1 MLVRFII
8 NLMTPDSETVHAA
21 SILSELVR
29 LERDF
34 HQPPPGT
41 LLSSLENAT
50 VEDFWEVGAS
60 GRLYSRSFVMSEL
73 DRRLKS
79 PGPNAWTYSE
89 PHCRQ
94 LAPDVFMLCYS
105 LVQDNDRFTRRS
117 TIWQR
122 FPEGW
127 KMVFHQGTV
136 VQDQDIPQP

>member
-1 MLVRFII
+1 
-8 NLMTPDSETVHAA
+8 MTPYSEPVHAA
-21 SILSELVR
+21 DPAIANILDELVK

-41 LLSSLENAT
+41 SLASLENAT

-60 GRLYSRSFVMSEL
+60 GRCYSRSFVMGEL
-73 DRRLKS
+73 DRRLKD
-79 PGPNAWTYSE
+79 PNPNAWTYSE

-94 LAPDVFMLCYS
+94 LAPDVFLLSYS
-105 LVQDNDRFTRRS
+105 LVQDNGRLTRRT

-122 FPEGW
+122 FAGGW

>member
-1 MLVRFII
+1 
-8 NLMTPDSETVHAA
+8 MTPDHEIVQAA
-21 SILSELVR
+21 EEDEGNILGELVG

-41 LLSSLENAT
+41 SLASLEDAT

-60 GRLYSRSFVMSEL
+60 GRCYSRSFVMGEL
-73 DRRLKS
+73 DRRLKNPS
-79 PGPNAWTYSE
+79 SNAWTYSDAR
-89 PHCRQ
+89 CRR
-94 LAPDVFMLCYS
+94 LAPDVFLLSYS
-105 LVQDNDRFTRRS
+105 LVQDNGRLTRRT

-136 VQDQDIPQP
+136 VQD